1 MQRYAKSYARQV
13 AAPTAPSAA
22 SQRGEPRTSDLPC
35 RVRVVQGVLTGLT
48 GQIVSTS
55 DSGPWLI
62 EADEGQF
69 LMRINPR
76 LLELLPP
83 G

>member
-1 MQRYAKSYARQV
+1 MPRYAKSYARQV
-13 AAPTAPSAA
+13 AHPTAPSAA
-22 SQRGEPRTSDLPC
+22 GQSGEPRPNDLPR

-55 DSGPWLI
+55 DSGPWLV

>member
-1 MQRYAKSYARQV
+1 MQRYAKTYARQV

-22 SQRGEPRTSDLPC
+22 GQQGELRPSDLPR

-48 GQIVSTS
+48 GQLVSAS
-55 DSGPWLI
+55 DSEPRLV

-69 LMRINPR
+69 LMRINPQ